1 MSRLIKW
8 TLIITAIF
16 AIWTATPAEQAS
28 MYSGVRAFGDAV
40 VNACTRRESV
50 CTQMIAAGQAV
61 LKQATAAQ
69 SDREG
74 PRQHTGHTPAT
85 PEIAQ
90 RPARPLHRDRAYEPE
105 RR

>member
-1 MSRLIKW
+1 MTRLIKW

-28 MYSGVRAFGDAV
+28 MYRGVRAFGDAV
-40 VNACTRRESV
+40 VNACTRRDSL
-50 CTQMIAAGQAV
+50 CTQMISAGQAV
-61 LKQATAAQ
+61 LKQVTTAQ

-74 PRQHTGHTPAT
+74 PRRHTDPAPAT
-85 PEIAQ
+85 PDITQ
-90 RPARPLHRDRAYEPE
+90 RPAPRMHRDGGYERE